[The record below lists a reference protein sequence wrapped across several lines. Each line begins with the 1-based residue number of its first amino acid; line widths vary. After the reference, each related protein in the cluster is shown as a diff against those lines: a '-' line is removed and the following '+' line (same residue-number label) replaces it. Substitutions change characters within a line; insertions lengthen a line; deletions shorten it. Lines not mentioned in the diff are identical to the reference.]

1 MDQEKIRK
9 LNELLSRV
17 EPTLEKQRKIAEIKE
32 LINEGDLDLT
42 LKKIDELFFDN
53 NMDESIENEKD
64 EDIIENQEE
73 NNYKNSD
80 EIGEKYP
87 KELQNETLEYVYI
100 GLLLNHPKYITKYYF
115 LYDICLF

>member
-17 EPTLEKQRKIAEIKE
+17 EPTLENQRKIAEIKE

-42 LKKIDELFFDN
+42 LKKIDELFSDN

-73 NNYKNSD
+73 NNYENSD
-80 EIGEKYP
+80 EKGEKYP
-87 KELQNETLEYVYI
+87 KEFTLLSLWRFSKRKRSIFGV
-100 GLLLNHPKYITKYYF
+100 
-115 LYDICLF
+115 